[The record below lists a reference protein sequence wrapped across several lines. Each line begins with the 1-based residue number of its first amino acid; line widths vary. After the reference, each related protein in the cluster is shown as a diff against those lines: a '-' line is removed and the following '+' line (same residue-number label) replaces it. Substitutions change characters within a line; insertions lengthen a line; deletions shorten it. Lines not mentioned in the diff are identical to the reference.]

1 MLAGTGNMSTSH
13 LPGHSTVQSSG
24 RRIVPPSVQ
33 VVLTAPPLPGVVAR
47 KRRRSLKPVMVTLG
61 VLALV
66 AGAGWIGWRIIQAN
80 QRLSAKQAL
89 INRMELAQQD
99 ALRANGWEGGD
110 MVNGVNYVV
119 TSPRSDDPFIAE
131 FTQSLKSKVGVL
143 VVMVNNQHTQSAHT
157 LDVALATVHLRDGS
171 THTGPDRQ
179 SLLRACAN
187 PAAVDAY
194 PGVYQV
200 PAGNWHGGSRSLFRR
215 MWM

>member
-1 MLAGTGNMSTSH
+1 
-13 LPGHSTVQSSG
+13 
-24 RRIVPPSVQ
+24 
-33 VVLTAPPLPGVVAR
+33 
-47 KRRRSLKPVMVTLG
+47 
-61 VLALV
+61 
-66 AGAGWIGWRIIQAN
+66 
-80 QRLSAKQAL
+80 
-89 INRMELAQQD
+89 
-99 ALRANGWEGGD
+99 

-200 PAGNWHGGSRSLFRR
+200 PAGELAWGKPIFIPPDVDVTQLEAVTLTIDGKECKLPGRFFSAADKMKMRVDDYEKREAEKAQLKRLATTEKS
-215 MWM
+215 